1 MDERELADLD
11 AARGEFNGFLHV
23 LRTQQ
28 LRRVPDVGG
37 RFLSAGCSGRWYFDW
52 IAENYAGTVT
62 SHLGV
67 EAFSP
72 VPDDLPPE
80 VVWLTDRLG
89 DMRSVADGSVDVVFA
104 GQVVEHLW
112 ADELHR
118 FLAEAWRVLRPGG
131 LFVLDSPNRPVT
143 ERLGWVQPE
152 HTAEMSDAEIREL
165 LDLAGFDDVEVTG
178 VWSCRAAQGGRPLP
192 LDPSDDPDDRT
203 DWRARVL
210 DAADHPDRAFVWW
223 AHAVRGE
230 RPPAIAELRDEVTRV
245 HALARSHAMARANTC
260 GAVEERTDRRVV
272 HTAADAPGH
281 VLFGPYVPLP
291 EGEHVAV
298 FALERRH
305 DHAALPAS
313 AEVAHVDVT
322 TVLRPTPLRS
332 RAVTLA
338 ELESVPVGGVLL
350 VELAFSSDEML
361 FGFERRVLSTG
372 AVALG
377 VDLSR
382 TQVLPAVVVRD
393 LDEPI
398 TAAEPAPVPDGPV
411 VAGPVDAPLERP
423 MSVRADAAH
432 LAASVRNSVAARA
445 RRRLGRTDDAAG

>member
-1 MDERELADLD
+1 MDERDWAELD
-11 AARGEFNGFLHV
+11 AARHEFNAFLHA

-52 IAENYAGTVT
+52 IAENYSGTVT
-62 SHLGV
+62 RHLGV

-72 VPDDLPPE
+72 QPDDLPPE
-80 VVWLTDRLG
+80 VVWLADRLG
-89 DMRSVADGSVDVVFA
+89 DMRSVPDGSVDVVFA

-143 ERLGWVQPE
+143 ERLAWVQPE
-152 HTAEMSDAEIREL
+152 HTAELSDVEIREL
-165 LDLAGFDDVEVTG
+165 LDLAGFDDVEIAG
-178 VWSCRAAQGGRPLP
+178 VWACRDARTARPLL

-203 DWRARVL
+203 DWRGRVA
-210 DAADHPDRAFVWW
+210 DAHAHPERAFVWW
-223 AHAVRGE
+223 AHAVRGP
-230 RPPAIAELRDEVTRV
+230 RPPDVAALRAEVERV
-245 HALARSHAMARANTC
+245 HELGRAHAMARANTC
-260 GAVEERTDRRVV
+260 GAADVRTDRRVV
-272 HTAADAPGH
+272 HAAADAPGH

-291 EGEHVAV
+291 AGDHVAV

-305 DHAALPAS
+305 DHVDLPPDVD
-313 AEVAHVDVT
+313 VAHVDVT
-322 TVLRPTPLRS
+322 TVLRSTPLQS
-332 RAVTLA
+332 RIVTLA

-350 VELAFSSDEML
+350 VEVPFSADEML

-377 VDLSR
+377 VDCSR
-382 TQVLPAVVVRD
+382 THVRPAVPERRVTD
-393 LDEPI
+393 LVPEPEP
-398 TAAEPAPVPDGPV
+398 EPAPVAAPDH
-411 VAGPVDAPLERP
+411 APAERP

-432 LAASVRNSVAARA
+432 LGASLRNSVTARA
-445 RRRLGRTDDAAG
+445 KRRLGRDPR